1 MADVLTILR
10 TVQVKIVLTEASR
23 AALTEQYQRQLRQQ
37 HDEWQQ
43 WEFQAKK
50 LLADARKRS
59 GDLLQEVQTKISQ
72 EERRRQ
78 EKLEQLNVQ
87 LKLVETLPAGAEL
100 DYMTVQSPVQ
110 IEIGDVWEEKMS
122 GTVILLKDGVVDE
135 IRKGP
140 ATYE

>member
-1 MADVLTILR
+1 MLTILR

-37 HDEWQQ
+37 QDEWQQ

-59 GDLLQEVQTKISQ
+59 ADMLQQVQEKISQ

-78 EKLEQLNVQ
+78 EKQEHLHVQ
-87 LKLVETLPAGAEL
+87 MRLVETLPAGAEL

-122 GTVILLKDGVVDE
+122 GTVILIKDGVVNE
-135 IRKGP
+135 IRNGP
-140 ATYE
+140 PTNG